1 MQSPATACEFAEAFL
16 LSTIVLRDCH
26 VGLRPPRNDKSEAF
40 PILTAA
46 GTESTLPSRDCHV
59 GLRPP
64 RNDKSEA
71 AAILTAVCTDC
82 KCVAGSGMPLPYKGQ
97 CGRRSATKPTACKA
111 LAERRYRR
119 NWYIPFYRQPVH
131 NVSAVPGRAVPSP
144 TFAPS
149 PSANLAEFSGV
160 FRTKCSDFPHLISL
174 LPVL

>member
-1 MQSPATACEFAEAFL
+1 MRPWQSPATACEFAEAFL

-71 AAILTAVCTDC
+71 VAILTAVCTDC
-82 KCVAGSGMPLPYKGQ
+82 KRVAGSGMPLPYIG
-97 CGRRSATKPTACKA
+97 
-111 LAERRYRR
+111 RYRFNGGR
-119 NWYIPFYRQPVH
+119 YK
-131 NVSAVPGRAVPSP
+131 SAVPGRAVPSP

-160 FRTKCSDFPHLISL
+160 FQTKSSDFPHLISL
-174 LPVL
+174 SPVL